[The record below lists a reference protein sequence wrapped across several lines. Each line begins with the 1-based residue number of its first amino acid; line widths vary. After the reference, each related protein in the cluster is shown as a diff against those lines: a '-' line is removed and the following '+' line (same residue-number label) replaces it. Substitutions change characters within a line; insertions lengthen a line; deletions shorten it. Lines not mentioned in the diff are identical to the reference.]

1 MKKILFKIDGRKIPI
16 FVGHNVCGKASI
28 SKYIDYKDIVIITN
42 TKIAKLH
49 LKKLEKSLKSF
60 NVKTLIFPD
69 GEKYKNI
76 SSLNK
81 VHDFLIKS
89 KFNRNLTVIALGG
102 GVIGDLAGFASDT
115 FLRGVNLI
123 HIPTTLLA
131 QVDSSIGGKTGVN
144 HKYGKNLIGSFKHP
158 VAIFIDI
165 SYLKTLPQKEY
176 ISGLSEVVKYGAIGD
191 RAFLRWLNTNSKLIL
206 ERDPDSLV
214 KLILMSVKAKVSVV
228 QKDEKES
235 NIRAHLNFGHTLGH
249 AIESSLNYKGISHGE
264 AVSIGMLFAS
274 AISVEKSDLKIDEFN
289 LIENTLANFSLPV
302 RIPSSIPG
310 AKILQNMTYDKK
322 NKKGKINFVLLTSIG
337 SCCLNDRIDDRY
349 ILGLL
354 KTFQS

>member
-214 KLILMSVKAKVSVV
+214 KLIIMSVKAKVSVV

-337 SCCLNDRIDDRY
+337 SCCLNDHIDDRY

>member
-1 MKKILFKIDGRKIPI
+1 MK
-16 FVGHNVCGKASI
+16 A
-28 SKYIDYKDIVIITN
+28 
-42 TKIAKLH
+42 
-49 LKKLEKSLKSF
+49 F
-60 NVKTLIFPD
+60 NVKALILPD

-81 VHDFLIKS
+81 VHNFLIKN
-89 KFNRNLTVIALGG
+89 KFNRNLTIIALGG

-158 VAIFIDI
+158 VAIFIDT

-176 ISGLSEVVKYGAIGD
+176 ISGLSEVVKYGAIGNNV
-191 RAFLRWLNTNSKLIL
+191 FLKWLNKNSKLIL
-206 ERDPDSLV
+206 ARDPDSLI
-214 KLILMSVKAKVSVV
+214 KLITNSVKAKVSVV

-302 RIPSSIPG
+302 RIPPSITC

-322 NKKGKINFVLLTSIG
+322 NKQGKINFVLLTSIG
-337 SCCLNDRIDDRY
+337 SCCLNDHISDRY